1 MILAWIFIQTAMFQ
15 YATEQ
20 LVEIV
25 PRRNLASKINVE
37 GGAYFFLH
45 LKNVQPKEKSLR
57 APNFLAYLRELA
69 NDGNVIVKSLK
80 RYCLCPV
87 KGTSRQLTQRAGG
100 SNHHSHVF

>member
-1 MILAWIFIQTAMFQ
+1 M
-15 YATEQ
+15 
-20 LVEIV
+20 
-25 PRRNLASKINVE
+25 SKVVRI
-37 GGAYFFLH
+37 FFLH
-45 LKNVQPKEKSLR
+45 LKNVPPKEKSLR
-57 APNFLAYLRELA
+57 APNFLAYFRELA